1 MAQSHSQ
8 WQLQADILKLT
19 GALDRDSVPALWAVA
34 QQWLPSQ
41 TELEC
46 SLEEIERIDS
56 AGMVML
62 IHLLEHAKNKLSYNA
77 QFRAGAI
84 AHFVSIEQR

>member
-34 QQWLPSQ
+34 QKWQPSQ

-56 AGMVML
+56 ANL
-62 IHLLEHAKNKLSYNA
+62 NA
-77 QFRAGAI
+77 ADGCSTKGTDISSSR
-84 AHFVSIEQR
+84 R

>member
-8 WQLQADILKLT
+8 WHLQADILKLT
-19 GALDRDSVPALWAVA
+19 GALDRDSVPSLWAVA
-34 QQWLPSQ
+34 QQWRPSQ

-46 SLEEIERIDS
+46 SLQEIERIDS

-62 IHLLEHAKNKLSYNA
+62 IHLLEHAKSKTV
-77 QFRAGAI
+77 I
-84 AHFVSIEQR
+84 

>member
-34 QQWLPSQ
+34 QQWHPSQ

-62 IHLLEHAKNKLSYNA
+62 IHLLEHAKNKTV
-77 QFRAGAI
+77 I
-84 AHFVSIEQR
+84 